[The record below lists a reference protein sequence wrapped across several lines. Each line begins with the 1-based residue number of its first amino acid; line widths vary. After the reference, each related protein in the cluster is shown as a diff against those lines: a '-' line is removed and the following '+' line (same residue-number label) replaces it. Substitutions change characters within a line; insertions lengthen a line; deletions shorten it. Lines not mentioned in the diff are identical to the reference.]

1 MMHGSGRV
9 KYLPYKLGFA
19 VSVMERIA
27 KGIDP
32 EFCMNSQVRPVYEQM
47 IKFIHADPEFNG
59 DLEKGFIL
67 LGPTGTG
74 KTIAMEVLQR
84 YRQIDNTK
92 MIIDG
97 KVKSMNFDV
106 IRSTKIVS
114 DYANEGIDG
123 IELYTRRLVIC
134 IDDLGTEPDNAKNYG
149 NTIDVIGYILAERY
163 AKRLMTLATTNL
175 TYAALEARYDDRI
188 MSRMRALFNFIEMNG
203 PDYRK

>member
-1 MMHGSGRV
+1 M
-9 KYLPYKLGFA
+9 PYNLEFA
-19 VSVMERIA
+19 LSVMDRIA

-32 EFCMNSQVRPVYEQM
+32 EFCMNDQAKPIYEQM
-47 IKFIHADPEFNG
+47 IRFIHADPEFNG

-92 MIIDG
+92 MIVEG

-106 IRSTKIVS
+106 IRSTKIIS
-114 DYANEGIDG
+114 DYTNEGIDG

-134 IDDLGTEPDNAKNYG
+134 IDDLGTEPDTAKNYG
-149 NTIDVIGYILAERY
+149 NTIDVMGYILAERY

-175 TYAALEARYDDRI
+175 TYAALESRYDDRI

-203 PDYRK
+203 KDYRK

>member
-1 MMHGSGRV
+1 M
-9 KYLPYKLGFA
+9 PYNLDFA
-19 VSVMERIA
+19 LSVMERIA

-32 EFCMNSQVRPVYEQM
+32 EFCMNEKAKPVYEQM

-92 MIIDG
+92 MIVEG

-106 IRSTKIVS
+106 VRSTKIIS
-114 DYANEGIDG
+114 DYTNEGIDG

-134 IDDLGTEPDNAKNYG
+134 IDDLGTEPDTAKNYG
-149 NTIDVIGYILAERY
+149 NTIDVMGYILAERY

-175 TYAALEARYDDRI
+175 TYQALESRYDDRI

-203 PDYRK
+203 IDYRK

>member
-1 MMHGSGRV
+1 M
-9 KYLPYKLGFA
+9 PYNLDFA
-19 VSVMERIA
+19 LSVMERIA

-32 EFCMNSQVRPVYEQM
+32 EFCMNEKAKPVYEQM

-59 DLEKGFIL
+59 DIEKGFIL

-74 KTIAMEVLQR
+74 KTMAMEVLQR

-92 MIIDG
+92 IIVEG

-106 IRSTKIVS
+106 TRSVKIVS

-134 IDDLGTEPDNAKNYG
+134 IDDLGTEPDTAKNYG

-175 TYAALEARYDDRI
+175 TYTALESRYDDRI
-188 MSRMRALFNFIEMNG
+188 MSRMRALFNFIEMNDI
-203 PDYRK
+203 DYRKK